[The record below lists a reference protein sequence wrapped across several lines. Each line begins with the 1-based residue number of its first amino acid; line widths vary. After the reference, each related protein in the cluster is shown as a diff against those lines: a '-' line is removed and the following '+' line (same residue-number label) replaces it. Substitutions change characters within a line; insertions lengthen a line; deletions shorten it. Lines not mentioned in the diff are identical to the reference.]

1 MKTRPRHNGAARHA
15 GRGLCPRGRQ
25 GTKAILTL
33 LLFLIMSAG
42 FPSFAADQ
50 DRLIEELQQHA
61 ARSPSTWSGLP
72 GKDARERVRP
82 APDIVIDY
90 LRKDNALNGYK
101 ERPRQAKVDPS
112 FLKDI
117 HAAIDELPQT
127 AGKHMEEHVI
137 AVFLVQ
143 DLGTTGFVELLRDFD
158 QNRLGFIVL
167 DVDFLNK
174 KANEWITWRENSPFR
189 DNGAYAVEAE
199 IEREEHDSR
208 KSAIQYI
215 LLHELGH
222 LVGVAKGAHP
232 NWFAGGDPRAWPFAG
247 LSWLTHKTA
256 LNGESRYDNFFRTR
270 KALKFYAF
278 QNAALSSEAIGETF
292 TALSGTDFVS
302 LYAATNMY
310 DDFAETYAMY
320 VHVILQKKPWR
331 VRVMKNGKI
340 VTELREPILTPRLIK
355 KKEYMQELFKKEISH
370 RFLRPLP
377 ESRADLS
384 FGAGDHQTWFV

>member
-1 MKTRPRHNGAARHA
+1 MLLCRPRLMPRIGPEMKT
-15 GRGLCPRGRQ
+15 
-25 GTKAILTL
+25 IITL
-33 LLFLIMSAG
+33 LLSWTIAAG

-50 DRLIEELQQHA
+50 DRLIKELQQHG

-72 GKDARERVRP
+72 GKDAREMVRP

-112 FLKDI
+112 FLEDI
-117 HAAIDELPQT
+117 HAAIDELPQM
-127 AGKHMEEHVI
+127 ARKHMEEHVI

-143 DLGTTGFVELLRDFD
+143 DLGTTGFGELLRDFD

-174 KANEWITWRENSPFR
+174 KANEWISWRENSPFR
-189 DNGAYAVEAE
+189 DKGVYAVEAE
-199 IEREEHDSR
+199 IERKEHDSR

-256 LNGESRYDNFFRTR
+256 LNGESRYDDFFRTR

-331 VRVMKNGKI
+331 VRVVRDGKM
-340 VTELREPILTPRLIK
+340 VTEMREPILNPRLIR
-355 KKEYMQELFKKEISH
+355 KKEYMQELFKKEISNRH
-370 RFLRPLP
+370 LRPIP

-384 FGAGDHQTWFV
+384 FCTSDRQTRFI

>member
-1 MKTRPRHNGAARHA
+1 MPRIGPEMKT
-15 GRGLCPRGRQ
+15 
-25 GTKAILTL
+25 IITL
-33 LLFLIMSAG
+33 LLSWTIAAG

-50 DRLIEELQQHA
+50 DRLIKELQQHG

-112 FLKDI
+112 FLEDI
-117 HAAIDELPQT
+117 HAAIDELPQM
-127 AGKHMEEHVI
+127 ARKHMEEHVI

-143 DLGTTGFVELLRDFD
+143 DLGTTGFGELLREFD

-174 KANEWITWRENSPFR
+174 KANEWISWRENSPFR
-189 DNGAYAVEAE
+189 DKGVYTVEAE
-199 IEREEHDSR
+199 IERKEHDSR

-256 LNGESRYDNFFRTR
+256 LNGESRYDDFFRTR

-331 VRVMKNGKI
+331 VRVVRDGKM
-340 VTELREPILTPRLIK
+340 VTEMREPILNPRLIR
-355 KKEYMQELFKKEISH
+355 KKEYMQELFKKEISNRH
-370 RFLRPLP
+370 LRPIP

-384 FGAGDHQTWFV
+384 FCTSDRQTRFI

>member
-1 MKTRPRHNGAARHA
+1 MKT
-15 GRGLCPRGRQ
+15 
-25 GTKAILTL
+25 IITL
-33 LLFLIMSAG
+33 LLSWTIAAG

-50 DRLIEELQQHA
+50 DRLIKELQQHG

-112 FLKDI
+112 FLEDI
-117 HAAIDELPQT
+117 HAAIDELPQM
-127 AGKHMEEHVI
+127 ARKHMEEHVI

-143 DLGTTGFVELLRDFD
+143 DLGTTGFGELLREFD

-167 DVDFLNK
+167 NVDFLNK
-174 KANEWITWRENSPFR
+174 KANEWMSWRENSPFR
-189 DNGAYAVEAE
+189 DKGVYTVEAE
-199 IEREEHDSR
+199 IERKEHDSR

-232 NWFAGGDPRAWPFAG
+232 NWFTGGDPRAWPFAG

-256 LNGESRYDNFFRTR
+256 LNGESRYDDFFRTR

-331 VRVMKNGKI
+331 VRVVRDGKM
-340 VTELREPILTPRLIK
+340 VTEMREPILNPRLIR
-355 KKEYMQELFKKEISH
+355 KKEYMQELFKKEISNRH
-370 RFLRPLP
+370 LRPIP

-384 FGAGDHQTWFV
+384 FCTSDRQTRFI

>member
-1 MKTRPRHNGAARHA
+1 MPRIGPEMKT
-15 GRGLCPRGRQ
+15 
-25 GTKAILTL
+25 IITL
-33 LLFLIMSAG
+33 LLSWTIAAG

-50 DRLIEELQQHA
+50 DRLIKELQQHG

-72 GKDARERVRP
+72 GKDARERVQP

-112 FLKDI
+112 FLEDI
-117 HAAIDELPQT
+117 HAAIDELPQM
-127 AGKHMEEHVI
+127 ARKHMEEHVI

-143 DLGTTGFVELLRDFD
+143 DLGTTGFGELLREFD

-174 KANEWITWRENSPFR
+174 KANEWISWRENSPFR
-189 DNGAYAVEAE
+189 DKGVYTVEAE
-199 IEREEHDSR
+199 IERKEHDSR

-256 LNGESRYDNFFRTR
+256 LNGESRYDDFFRTR

-331 VRVMKNGKI
+331 VRVVRDGKM
-340 VTELREPILTPRLIK
+340 VTEMREPILNPRLIR
-355 KKEYMQELFKKEISH
+355 KKEYMQELFKKEISNRH
-370 RFLRPLP
+370 LRPIP

-384 FGAGDHQTWFV
+384 FCTSDRQTRFI